1 MENGVWGIENE
12 VWPCIRSAS
21 GKFELTYQ
29 DSAGGK
35 NLTVLMSI

>member
-1 MENGVWGIENE
+1 MENGVWGIENG

-21 GKFELTYQ
+21 RKFELTYQ

-35 NLTVLMSI
+35 KFTVLMSM